1 MEKVHFTF
9 FNPLSQTI
17 ETTSRKKLEKK
28 KYAVEKEE
36 HKFSGFAQFSF
47 VGFKLKDLIVLKYI
61 N

>member
-36 HKFSGFAQFSF
+36 HKFSGFA
-47 VGFKLKDLIVLKYI
+47 
-61 N
+61 